1 MQINRTSILSMRAAN
16 MIARRVVASTRS
28 HVARFSSQMEI
39 DDDFENGRPSGKI
52 SPDQYRKENQI
63 SLKSA
68 TGNHDF
74 PPMTE
79 FDQTPFSPEL
89 KRILTSEGF
98 TGPTPTQAQSW
109 PIALKQRDIISVAR
123 TGSGKTCG
131 FLLPAFHKLALE
143 RSLGIVQQ
151 DREQE
156 HNPYA
161 RGPPVR
167 SPSVLVLAPTR
178 ELTVQIENESKKFCR
193 SGNFS
198 SVW

>member
-1 MQINRTSILSMRAAN
+1 MQFHRSSILSMRAAN
-16 MIARRVVASTRS
+16 MISRRVVASSRS
-28 HVARFSSQMEI
+28 QVARFSSQMEI
-39 DDDFENGRPSGKI
+39 DDDFENGRPTGKM
-52 SPDQYRKENQI
+52 SPDQYRKEHQI

-68 TGNHDF
+68 SGIHDF

-89 KRILTSEGF
+89 KKILSSEGF

-143 RSLGIVQQ
+143 RSLGIVQPN
-151 DREQE
+151 E
-156 HNPYA
+156 HSNNPYA
-161 RGPPVR
+161 RGAPVR
-167 SPSVLVLAPTR
+167 TPSVLVLAPTR
-178 ELTVQIENESKKFCR
+178 ELTVQIESEAQKFCR